1 MKKVVVSAAI
11 IINNDKVLCVQRG
24 KNKLDYISNKFEFPG
39 GKIEPGELPSQT
51 VVREILEE
59 LNMTIKVEK
68 EFLTVEH
75 NYPDFHLKMYSYICS
90 SNTNEVELSE
100 HISYKWLRKNELG
113 QLDWAAADIPIV
125 DLLSKQMHFL

>member
-1 MKKVVVSAAI
+1 MKKVIVSAAI
-11 IINNDKVLCVQRG
+11 IINKDKILCVQRG

-39 GKIEPGELPSQT
+39 GKIEAGELPSET

-59 LNMTIKVEK
+59 LNMSIKVEK

-75 NYPDFHLKMYSYICS
+75 DYPDFHLTMHSYICS
-90 SNTNEVELSE
+90 SKTNHVELSE
-100 HISYKWLRKNELG
+100 HISYKWLLRNELK

-125 DLLSKQMHFL
+125 DLLLK